1 MSALYKKQIVS
12 CLLNAES
19 NFYQFLLN
27 TESISV
33 QRYDLI
39 GYLTNIL
46 KIFFIREIAE
56 VFAGEVTDGDGCS
69 LFDGDD
75 DTDIALNAFD
85 TAFYT
90 SKLALGNLHS
100 LAGLTGEIEVVEP
113 HHLVALFGGD
123 ADKIVH
129 HPVCNIEDFRMFGI
143 IGFQH

>member
-56 VFAGEVTDGDGCS
+56 VFAGKIADGDSCC

-75 DTDIALNAFD
+75 DTDVALDAFD
-85 TAFYT
+85 TTLDA
-90 SKLALGNLHS
+90 SKLSLCNLNG
-100 LAGLTGEIEVVEP
+100 LAGFTGEVEVVEP
-113 HHLVALFGGD
+113 DHLVALLGGD
-123 ADKIVH
+123 ADEVVH
-129 HPVCNIEDFRMFGI
+129 LTVSNIENL
-143 IGFQH
+143 